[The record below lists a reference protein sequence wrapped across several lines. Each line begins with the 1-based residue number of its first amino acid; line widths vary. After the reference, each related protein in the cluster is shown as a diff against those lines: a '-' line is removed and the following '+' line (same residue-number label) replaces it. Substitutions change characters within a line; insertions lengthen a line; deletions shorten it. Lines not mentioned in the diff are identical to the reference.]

1 MKLPKWPEKS
11 RAALFVLLIFFC
23 GIVAG
28 ALATN
33 VWLNWGPDLRMARA
47 DTPRGQSRQQR
58 TVEKFTRELSLNPE
72 QAQKLN
78 HILDETR
85 AAFHAHQQEL
95 DVIRQEGRGR
105 IREILT
111 DDQKAKYEHLLT
123 RMDSRRKRRQ

>member
-1 MKLPKWPEKS
+1 
-11 RAALFVLLIFFC
+11 
-23 GIVAG
+23 
-28 ALATN
+28 
-33 VWLNWGPDLRMARA
+33 MARA

-111 DDQKAKYEHLLT
+111 DDQKAKYEEILT